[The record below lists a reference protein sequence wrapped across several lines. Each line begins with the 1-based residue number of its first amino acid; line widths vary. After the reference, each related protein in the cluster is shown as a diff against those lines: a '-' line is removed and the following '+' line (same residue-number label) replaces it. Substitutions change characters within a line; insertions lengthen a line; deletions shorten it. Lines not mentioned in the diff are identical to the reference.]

1 MSKSAAPKS
10 KIIRKSAADIPK
22 AGKADL
28 SRLHS
33 AMEGPVDTSEIRE
46 LGAGFDRLTR
56 DSSGNRPVRKSV
68 IRDAILEE
76 LSHREMTPYRLWQEA
91 RVHCPTL
98 SQSAVHEFIKGRRQ
112 LELPYAEALMA
123 AVQLRVVRVEP
134 AKKRART

>member
-1 MSKSAAPKS
+1 
-10 KIIRKSAADIPK
+10 
-22 AGKADL
+22 
-28 SRLHS
+28 
-33 AMEGPVDTSEIRE
+33 MEGPVHTSEIPE
-46 LGAGFDRLTR
+46 LGAGFERLKR
-56 DSSGNRPVRKSV
+56 DSSGNLPVRKSV